1 MFPLQ
6 AIKENE
12 QTTCKIIKLDY
23 TKIENAQLKGNVGK
37 IFKECLQK

>member
-6 AIKENE
+6 ASKEYE
-12 QTTCKIIKLDY
+12 QTTCKITKLDY
-23 TKIENAQLKGNVGK
+23 TKIENAQLKGNVRK